1 MHGLTLPWSR
11 AMDEFFLDLLTYT
24 CPFTGRKRCAISA
37 ELETPMAVKKP
48 LLVEEDAWLI
58 QNKFLWCFKSYK
70 TTGFFELW
78 VFLLF
83 VSLHPTSRSS
93 VLEFSFACCLMS
105 GAHWNPKKDHI

>member
-1 MHGLTLPWSR
+1 MVTSSIGW
-11 AMDEFFLDLLTYT
+11 
-24 CPFTGRKRCAISA
+24 
-37 ELETPMAVKKP
+37 AVVAKP

-58 QNKFLWCFKSYK
+58 QNNFLWCFKSYK